1 MAATYKIL
9 GQGFPGLGA
18 NLNLYTVPTGKSA
31 VVSTITV
38 ANTSASAATFSIYVC
53 PFNTSVDPAIDAR
66 HAIAVSATVLAN
78 DTTAFTIGITLAA
91 GDFIVVSSAT
101 STVAFSAFG
110 SEIN

>member
-9 GQGFPGLGA
+9 GQGVPGLGA

-38 ANTSASAATFSIYVC
+38 TNIAASAATFSIYVC
-53 PFNTSVDPAIDAR
+53 PFNTAVDPAIDAK
-66 HAIAVSATVLAN
+66 HSIAYSATVAAN
-78 DTTAFTIGITLAA
+78 DTTAFTIGVTLAA
-91 GDFIVVSSAT
+91 GDFIVVASGT